1 MAYPMS
7 AFLAAAILLAQ
18 PAPAAA
24 GEGTCALRMMAVNGG
39 VSYSHELEIA
49 PGGRASY
56 RGPSGKRGR
65 GPLRDI
71 GFNALLNEP
80 GEGGFRLDYQVEVAG
95 EKGIRPP
102 FQVQGKALLR
112 PGRQLL
118 AASAGGWKYYLK
130 LEDEGACGG
139 IPDGKRPGTLD
150 ARLKCGRLSYSAS
163 FSYLANE
170 QYTVTL
176 YEEPREDVVRSLTIG
191 LLPGAPA
198 FDGTFP
204 LQYVIRLKEGGKLL
218 TDGSGGLLLSPDG
231 SRARTSPGK
240 DCSFSARVSGVKS
253 WP

>member
-1 MAYPMS
+1 MN
-7 AFLAAAILLAQ
+7 AFLAAAILLTHA
-18 PAPAAA
+18 APTAA
-24 GEGTCALRMMAVNGG
+24 GEETCTLRMMAVDGG

-56 RGPSGKRGR
+56 RGPSRKRGR

-95 EKGIRPP
+95 ENGIRPP

-130 LEDEGACGG
+130 LEGG
-139 IPDGKRPGTLD
+139 TCAGDFDGPRPGTLD
-150 ARLKCGRLSYSAS
+150 ARLKCGRLAYSAS

-191 LLPGAPA
+191 LLPGSSA

-204 LQYVIRLKEGGKLL
+204 LQYVIRLKEGGRLL
-218 TDGSGGLLLSPDG
+218 SDNSGGLLLSPDG
-231 SRARTSPGK
+231 SRAKASAGK